1 MKSFGKVLTALLV
14 MLALVLMI
22 PNAGAAPIS
31 YQVESGKTANL
42 SMTFT
47 NVQGLQID
55 KIQVSNSAMVVSKSY
70 DDSQLGMIKMA
81 GNGDQAMWMNTGGD
95 VAKAVL
101 VLKTTVKGKV
111 GDTCNVTVFYTVTFN
126 QGLDTKTGSCTFAIT
141 IKAPTLMDTTELN
154 NQITVAEGLEKD
166 KYTTASWQA
175 LEQALKAAQEARSSK
190 KQATIDQ
197 AAQNLKAAITALV
210 KMDYSA
216 LTSAMDAAQ
225 QLQSSEAAGPVWTEL
240 GMALQAATDL
250 AGSGDQAAVDAAA
263 QRLQQAILQV
273 QRYLENNPVTPTQP
287 NPTTPEATKPT
298 EPEDTQCN
306 EPSHKLWPVLFWVSL
321 LLNIAMAVLIVVY
334 VITKKRNRKD
344 TTPLVEYHI
353 EDDE

>member
-154 NQITVAEGLEKD
+154 NQITVAED
-166 KYTTASWQA
+166 VNVNTA
-175 LEQALKAAQEARSSK
+175 AATLNFTAYAIQKTGMTDAADAW
-190 KQATIDQ
+190 ATVSTAAADQ
-197 AAQNLKAAITALV
+197 FATPAQN
-210 KMDYSA
+210 
-216 LTSAMDAAQ
+216 
-225 QLQSSEAAGPVWTEL
+225 G
-240 GMALQAATDL
+240 
-250 AGSGDQAAVDAAA
+250 
-263 QRLQQAILQV
+263 
-273 QRYLENNPVTPTQP
+273 
-287 NPTTPEATKPT
+287 
-298 EPEDTQCN
+298 
-306 EPSHKLWPVLFWVSL
+306 
-321 LLNIAMAVLIVVY
+321 
-334 VITKKRNRKD
+334 
-344 TTPLVEYHI
+344 
-353 EDDE
+353 